1 MPKAAAPTSTAQPTA
16 PATPGAAPAPAPWP
30 EPQAGGRYV
39 RDPITGAL
47 QPKAAAPAPQP
58 AFTETPEE

>member
-1 MPKAAAPTSTAQPTA
+1 MTAIKHTTPEAATA
-16 PATPGAAPAPAPWP
+16 PQAPAPAAWT

-39 RDPITGAL
+39 RDPATGAL

-58 AFTETPEE
+58 EPTDTPEE